1 MQRGLPPTPHP
12 QHLLSSAWNYYGL
25 NVGKKTFQP
34 VVNISDVG
42 FFSSPC
48 RGVHYGAG
56 VISLCVCGQ
65 RLVYLAE
72 RTVIPGTSPPWF
84 LIRADE
90 QKKKEKCE
98 NTGLRALCQAN
109 GMILSLPRLSALG
122 LLCHTCALINFD
134 DLRGQFCVPHRGEK
148 ELRVLITGA
157 SLTHW
162 PF

>member
-1 MQRGLPPTPHP
+1 M
-12 QHLLSSAWNYYGL
+12 
-25 NVGKKTFQP
+25 
-34 VVNISDVG
+34 
-42 FFSSPC
+42 
-48 RGVHYGAG
+48 
-56 VISLCVCGQ
+56 ISLCVCGQ

-134 DLRGQFCVPHRGEK
+134 DL
-148 ELRVLITGA
+148 
-157 SLTHW
+157 
-162 PF
+162 